1 MLFGAEITTD
11 LAKDTDKLCE
21 QLYIFLRA
29 HINKRLKFESDESKE
44 DYVQDTI
51 MYLLEK
57 FNSLTEEQKESLNL
71 EKYFFNRANS
81 YIGSKLRTAKRQ
93 YKALKNYLYNSGPT
107 NEAYVSFDP
116 DIVDELVLNKIVN
129 SYKLPKDKAE
139 TLKSLSRNSLTF
151 LGYLGELH
159 PIDTDDDPS
168 GTLETLSFSVVDEY
182 LLAMVKGGDNYE

>member
-29 HINKRLKFESDESKE
+29 HINKRLKFESDESRE

-57 FNSLTEEQKESLNL
+57 FNSLTDEQKETLNL
-71 EKYFFNRANS
+71 ERYFFNRANS
-81 YIGSKLRTAKRQ
+81 YIGNRLETAKRQ
-93 YKALKNYLYNSGPT
+93 YKTLKHYLYENDPT

-116 DIVDELVLNKIVN
+116 DIVDEAVLSKIVS
-129 SYKLPKDKAE
+129 SYKLPEDKAE
-139 TLKSLSRNSLTF
+139 ILKRLSRNSLTF
-151 LGYLGELH
+151 LGYFGELH
-159 PIDTDDDPS
+159 PIGADEDPT
-168 GTLETLSFSVVDEY
+168 GTLEALSFSVVDEY
-182 LLAMVKGGDNYE
+182 LLEMVEGGGTHE